1 MSGGTGV
8 VLEPPVLP
16 PEVEEL
22 RAEVRAFLAAEL
34 AAGTFTP
41 RPDSWLAGHS
51 PAFSRALGER
61 GWLGMTLPVEY
72 GGHGRS
78 ALERFAVIEELLAA
92 GAPVAA
98 HWIADRQMGPGILRH
113 GTPEQCARLLPGIAR
128 GETYW
133 AIGMSEPD
141 SGSDLASVRT
151 TAVRDGDGWRVRGT
165 KLWTS
170 WAHESHYLMT
180 LCRTG
185 PAGASRHEGLSQL
198 MIDLH
203 APGVEVRP
211 VVSLDGEHHFNEI
224 VLDDVFVP
232 GDMLLGKEGNGWQ
245 QVTGEL
251 AYERSGPERFLSTFP
266 LVAAAAGLA
275 GPAGEAATGRLGALV
290 AQVWS
295 VRQLSLAVAAALDAG
310 RVPAVEAALV
320 KDVGTTFE
328 QASVEAVRRMVPL
341 DAPERALVEQ
351 AQARSPGFTL
361 RGGTTE
367 ILRGVIAGGLGL

>member
-1 MSGGTGV
+1 VSGDLL
-8 VLEPPVLP
+8 LEPPVLP
-16 PEVEEL
+16 AAVEEL
-22 RAEVRAFLAAEL
+22 RAEVRAFLAEQR
-34 AAGTFTP
+34 AAGAFEP
-41 RPDSWLAGHS
+41 RCDSWLAGHS

-61 GWLGMTLPVEY
+61 GWLGMTWPEEY

-78 ALERFAVIEELLAA
+78 AFERFTVVEELLAA

-98 HWIADRQMGPGILRH
+98 HWIADRQMGPGLLRH
-113 GTPEQCARLLPGIAR
+113 GTPEQCARLLPPIAR
-128 GETYW
+128 GESYW

-141 SGSDLASVRT
+141 SGSDLASART
-151 TAVRDGDGWRVRGT
+151 AATRDGDGWRVRGT

-185 PAGASRHEGLSQL
+185 PAGPSRHEGLSQL
-198 MIDLH
+198 VIDLSS
-203 APGVEVRP
+203 PGVDVRP
-211 VVSLDGEHHFNEI
+211 VVSLDGEHHFNEV

-232 GDMLLGKEGNGWQ
+232 GDMLLGQEGNGWR

-266 LVAAAAGLA
+266 MVAAVAQLEGR
-275 GPAGEAATGRLGALV
+275 AGEEAAPRLGALL

-295 VRQLSLAVAAALDAG
+295 VRQLSLAVAASLDAG
-310 RVPAVEAALV
+310 RVPMVEAALV

-328 QASVEAVRRMVPL
+328 QASVDAVRRLLP
-341 DAPERALVEQ
+341 PGSPGHELVEQ
-351 AQARSPGFTL
+351 ALSRSPGFTL